1 MDDFETIT
9 GKVNN
14 TGNPV
19 APPSGGTP
27 LSNWKENGTN
37 NSPSPKHP
45 GIYHCI
51 LLNYKATENTGYFS
65 MTTY

>member
-27 LSNWKENGTN
+27 LGNWKENGTN

-45 GIYHCI
+45 GIYHTYI
-51 LLNYKATENTGYFS
+51 AYF
-65 MTTY
+65 